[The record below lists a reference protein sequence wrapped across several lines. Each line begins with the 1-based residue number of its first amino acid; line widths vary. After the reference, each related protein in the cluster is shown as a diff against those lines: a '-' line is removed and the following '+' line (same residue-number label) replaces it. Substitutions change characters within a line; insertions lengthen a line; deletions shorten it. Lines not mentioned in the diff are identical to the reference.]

1 MRKKNNGELS
11 GVKEIARRAQVSI
24 ATVDRVLH
32 NRPGVSV
39 KTKAKIEAIIKEIDY
54 KPNLLARRLASRK
67 VFKFAVLIPKESN
80 ETEYWRGP
88 LTGIQTAWSEIKV
101 YGVEV
106 SFFLY
111 DLNNRDT
118 FVQEGDKLLEGGFHG
133 VVVAPSFI
141 EEAIDFVSKC
151 KAKKIKCVFINS
163 DISNIQ
169 PLSYIGPDLF
179 QSGRLAGNLCQ
190 YLVPKDGKVLILN
203 ISRVVDAEHH
213 LMRKADGF
221 RSYFENERSDC
232 SIDMLTVQKTDYESV
247 ISEVDKYLATARV
260 DLLFVTNS
268 RVFTVARYFAENKIN
283 NIKLVGYDYLEQ
295 NLKYLDAGIIDFLIC
310 QKPVEQ
316 GYQALLTLHQYFINE
331 SESVEKMQLMP
342 IDIITKENYKFYKN

>member
-11 GVKEIARRAQVSI
+11 GVKEIARRAHVSI

-32 NRPGVSV
+32 NRPGVSL
-39 KTKAKIEAIIKEIDY
+39 KTKEKIEAIIKEMDY

-88 LTGIQTAWSEIKV
+88 LTGIQDAWSEIKV

-111 DLNNRDT
+111 DLNDRHT
-118 FVQEGDKLLEGGFHG
+118 FVQESQAVLEGGFHG

-141 EEAIDFVSKC
+141 EEAIAFFAQC
-151 KAKKIKCVFINS
+151 RTKKIKCVFINS
-163 DISNIQ
+163 DVSTVQ

-179 QSGRLAGNLCQ
+179 QSGKLGGNLCK
-190 YLVPKDGKVLILN
+190 YLVPQDGKILVLN
-203 ISRVVDAEHH
+203 VSRVVDAEHH

-221 RSYFENERSDC
+221 RSYFEEERRDC
-232 SIDMLTVQKTDYESV
+232 TIDLLTVQKTDYPSV
-247 ISEVDKYLATARV
+247 IAEVDRYLKSNKV
-260 DLLFVTNS
+260 DLIFVTNS
-268 RVFTVARYFAENKIN
+268 RVFTVARYFAENQVKD
-283 NIKLVGYDYLEQ
+283 IKLVGYDYLAQ

-316 GYQALLTLHQYFINE
+316 GYQALLTLYHYFINE
-331 SESVEKMQLMP
+331 NVSVEKIQLMP